1 MKPNDATARQIEA
14 ADPTQSTWLSANAGS
29 GKTRVLTDRVARLLL
44 AGTRPENVLCLTYT
58 KAAASEMQNRLFQR
72 LGEWAMMPKTTLR
85 DQLVELGTDAV
96 IDDDYLSNARTL
108 FASAIEAPGGLKIQ
122 TIHSF
127 CAGVLRRFPLEAEVS
142 PQFKEMEDRAAQ
154 LLREEVLD
162 ELASGENADVVAG
175 LAQHYTGSE
184 IGSFLGSITARRNA
198 FLANPDAN
206 ELAKTFN
213 LPADASRQ
221 EAVKIAFVGGED
233 GLVDDLVDACKDATK
248 SYQTVA
254 AKLKAIDLTSPDLD
268 TLFAVSSLLL
278 YADRSSKS
286 RNWPQSN
293 HKSSV
298 EAVAHVIDDVHA
310 WMDRT
315 AAAFDYLNCVNAF
328 EKTKALFA
336 FATPF
341 VQKYEAKKAQRA
353 ALDFDDLIGK
363 AKALLDDTNVAQW
376 VLFRLDGGVDH
387 VLVDE
392 AQDTSP
398 DQWDIVRLLTQE
410 FSTGVGANPDRER
423 TVFVVGDK
431 KQSIYS
437 FQGADPE
444 GFDRMRDHF
453 DGELANVGKPLQDRE
468 LLYSFRSS
476 SAVLELVDRT
486 FQGEMAEGLG
496 DHIKHLAFKDDMPGR
511 VDIWP
516 VVEPSDKPEEREW
529 DDPVDLKGRTNH
541 KVILATQIAT
551 EIKRMIATE
560 TLPVKEKGAT
570 GWSRRKITPGDF
582 LILVQR
588 RSDLFSEIIS
598 ACKSAGLEIA
608 GADRLKLGGE
618 LAVKDV
624 SALLQFISLQ
634 DDDLS
639 LAAALKSP
647 LFGWTEKQLY
657 DLAQPR
663 PKGQS
668 LWEALRKT
676 NEATGACSNTIEIL
690 NDLRNN
696 ADFLRPYDLIN
707 RLLIRHDG
715 RQNLIARLGHEAE
728 DGIDALLSQAL
739 GYESSAV
746 PSLTGFLTWLQTE
759 DVTVKRQMDSASDR
773 IRVMTVHGAK
783 GLEAPI
789 VILPDTTKRKRE
801 VRGDLLMSEGSVFWK
816 PKANVMPE
824 VLRDVQD
831 EMLDA
836 QDRERRRL
844 LYVALTR
851 AENWLI
857 VAAAGDIGKETHD
870 SWHSTVS
877 DALEHLDATDLLTEL
892 GVGKRFS
899 RWDWDAGLP
908 IAPPTFVTN
917 PPITAEFSPDL
928 PAIPEQVSTLSP
940 SSLGGAKIMPG
951 ETYTDASELALA
963 WGNIIHVLLELLPPM
978 DPTQRRASA
987 EGLIKNHA
995 EVGLIPDTKALI
1007 DEAIRTIENSELSWV
1022 FDSGLSEVPISA
1034 TLNTLNGER
1043 VFGIIDRLIETEN
1056 EIFAID
1062 YKSNRMVPSSPR
1074 ETPDGLI
1081 RQMAAYRDALR
1092 LVYPTHRI
1100 RTLLLWTKTG
1110 TVTELPN
1117 DMLDAAL
1124 EAVTTP

>member
-1 MKPNDATARQIEA
+1 MIPNDATQRQIDA

-72 LGEWAMMPKTTLR
+72 LGEWAMMPADELR
-85 DQLVELGTDAV
+85 DQLVELGTQAT
-96 IDDDYLSNARTL
+96 IDDTYLSNARTL
-108 FASAIEAPGGLKIQ
+108 FASAIETPGGLKIQ

-154 LLREEVLD
+154 MLREEVLD
-162 ELASGENADVVAG
+162 EMAAGEHAGVVAG
-175 LAQHYTGSE
+175 FAKHYTGAE
-184 IGSFLGSITARRNA
+184 VGQFLSAITGRRAA
-198 FLANPDAN
+198 FLTPMSDDDLTQAFGVPSGVTVKDA
-206 ELAKTFN
+206 L
-213 LPADASRQ
+213 D
-221 EAVKIAFVGGED
+221 VAFVGGED
-233 GLVDDLVDACKDATK
+233 GLADDLLDAVKGTTK
-248 SYQTVA
+248 TYETFA
-254 AKLKAIDLTSPDLD
+254 ADLKALTLNAPDMA
-268 TLFAVSSLLL
+268 TLHGVFSLFL
-278 YADRSSKS
+278 YAKDNTSKS

-293 HKSSV
+293 HKKAV
-298 EAVAHVIDDVHA
+298 EAVAHIIDDIHA

-315 AAAFDYLNCVNAF
+315 ADAYDYICRINAL
-328 EKTKALFA
+328 EKSRALVA

-341 VQKYEAKKAQRA
+341 VTAYETKKVLRA
-353 ALDFDDLIGK
+353 ALDFDDLISK
-363 AKALLDDTNVAQW
+363 AKALLSDTDVAQW

-410 FSTGVGANPDRER
+410 FSTGEGANPDRER

-444 GFDRMRDHF
+444 GFDRMKGHF
-453 DGELANVGKPLQDRE
+453 AGELEKVKKRLQDRE

-476 SAVLELVDRT
+476 AAILQLVDKT
-486 FQGEMAEGLG
+486 FTGDMADGLG
-496 DHIKHLAFKDDMPGR
+496 DKVEHRAFKDDMPGR
-511 VDIWP
+511 VDVWP
-516 VVEPSDKPEEREW
+516 VIEPSDKPEEREW

-541 KVILATQIAT
+541 KVILADQIAT
-551 EIKRMIATE
+551 QIKRMINEE
-560 TLPVKEKGAT
+560 TLPVKGKGDT
-570 GWSRRKITPGDF
+570 EWSRRKITPGDF

-588 RSDLFSEIIS
+588 RSDLFSEIIA
-598 ACKSAGLEIA
+598 ACKTAGLEIA

-618 LAVKDV
+618 LAVKDI
-624 SALLQFISLQ
+624 SAVLQFLALQ

-668 LWEALRKT
+668 LWQALRTSRKNDDT
-676 NEATGACSNTIEIL
+676 LGVL
-690 NDLRNN
+690 RDLRDN
-696 ADFLRPYDLIN
+696 ADFQRPYDLIN

-715 RQNLIARLGHEAE
+715 RRNLIARLGHEAE

-739 GYESSAV
+739 GYEQSAV

-759 DVTVKRQMDSASDR
+759 DVTVKRQMDSAGDR

-801 VRGDLLMSEGSVFWK
+801 VRGDLLTSEGRVFWK
-816 PKANVMPE
+816 PKSDVMPQSM
-824 VLRDVQD
+824 RDIMD

-836 QDRERRRL
+836 QDRERQRL

-857 VAAAGDIGKETHD
+857 VAAAGDVGKESAD
-870 SWHSTVS
+870 SWHGTVS
-877 DALEHLDATDLLTEL
+877 GALDHLDAVDHPMSFGTI
-892 GVGKRFS
+892 KRFS
-899 RWDWDAGLP
+899 RWDWDAGPMVALP
-908 IAPPTFVTN
+908 PATTPNPVTPTFG
-917 PPITAEFSPDL
+917 AQLPD
-928 PAIPEQVSTLSP
+928 IPKRPSTLSP
-940 SSLGGAKIMPG
+940 SDLGGSKIMVG
-951 ETYTDASELALA
+951 ETHTDASDLALA
-963 WGNIIHVLLELLPPM
+963 WGRIIHLLLELLP
-978 DPTQRRASA
+978 DIDHDQRRNVA
-987 EGLIKNHA
+987 ERLTKNHPDAGLI
-995 EVGLIPDTKALI
+995 DDMDQLI
-1007 DEAIRTIENSELSWV
+1007 DEAIATLVSPDLAWV
-1022 FDSGLSEVPISA
+1022 FQSGLAEVPISA
-1034 TLNTLNGER
+1034 TLPSLNNKR
-1043 VFGIIDRLIETEN
+1043 MFGIIDRLIVTDTDV
-1056 EIFAID
+1056 IAVDF
-1062 YKSNRMVPSSPR
+1062 KSNRTVPKTPT
-1074 ETPDGLI
+1074 ETPSGLS
-1081 RQMAAYRDALR
+1081 RQLGAYRDALR
-1092 LVYPTHRI
+1092 QIYPNHSI

-1110 TVTELPN
+1110 TTTELP
-1117 DMLDAAL
+1117 DVILDAAL

>member
-72 LGEWAMMPKTTLR
+72 LGEWAMMPKADLR
-85 DQLVELGTDAV
+85 EQLRELGTDAL
-96 IDDDYLSNARTL
+96 IDNDYLSNARTL
-108 FASAIEAPGGLKIQ
+108 FASAIETPGGLKIQ

-142 PQFKEMEDRAAQ
+142 PQFKEMEDRTAQ

-162 ELASGENADVVAG
+162 EMATGDHADVLAG
-175 LAQHYTGSE
+175 LARHYTGAE
-184 IGSFLGSITARRNA
+184 IGSFLAAITGRKAT
-198 FLANPDAN
+198 FLKDTDQN
-206 ELAKTFN
+206 ELAKAFN
-213 LPADASRQ
+213 LPIGATRQDA
-221 EAVKIAFVGGED
+221 AAIAFIGGEVD
-233 GLVDDLVDACKDATK
+233 LVDDLVDACKDATK

-254 AKLKAIDLTSPDLD
+254 AKLKAIDLSSPNLD
-268 TLFAVSSLLL
+268 TLHAVAPLLL
-278 YADRSSKS
+278 YADKSSKS

-298 EAVAHVIDDVHA
+298 EAVAHIIDDVHA

-315 AAAFDYLNCVNAF
+315 AAAFDYLNSVDAL
-328 EKTKALFA
+328 EKTRALFA

-341 VQKYEAKKAQRA
+341 VREYEAKKAQRA

-363 AKALLDDTNVAQW
+363 AKTLLDDADVAQW

-410 FSTGVGANPDRER
+410 FSTGVGAHPDRER

-453 DGELANVGKPLQDRE
+453 DGELAKVEKKLQDRE

-476 SAVLELVDRT
+476 SAVLQLVDKT
-486 FQGEMAEGLG
+486 FEGDMAEGLG

-516 VVEPSDKPEEREW
+516 VVEPTDKPEEREW

-541 KVILATQIAT
+541 KVVLAAQIAS

-560 TLPVKEKGAT
+560 TLPVKEKGAAD
-570 GWSRRKITPGDF
+570 WSRRKITPGDF

-624 SALLQFISLQ
+624 SALLQFIALQ

-668 LWEALRKT
+668 LWEALRRS
-676 NEATGACSNTIEIL
+676 NDETGAHASTMDLL

-707 RLLIRHDG
+707 RLLVRHNG
-715 RQNLIARLGHEAE
+715 RRNLLARLGHEAE

-801 VRGDLLMSEGSVFWK
+801 VRGDLLTSDGNVYWK
-816 PKANVMPE
+816 PKSDVMPQ

-857 VAAAGDIGKETHD
+857 VAAAGDVGKEAQD
-870 SWHSTVS
+870 SWHGTVS
-877 DALEHLDATDLLTEL
+877 EALEGLDAVDHLTEL
-892 GVGKRFS
+892 GAGKRFS
-899 RWDWDAGLP
+899 RWDWDAGPLITHAETVTDAPVHSTFNANLP
-908 IAPPTFVTN
+908 
-917 PPITAEFSPDL
+917 EL
-928 PAIPEQVSTLSP
+928 PKQQTTLSP
-940 SSLGGAKIMPG
+940 SDLGGSKILQG
-951 ETYTDASELALA
+951 ESYTDASDLALA
-963 WGNIIHVLLELLPPM
+963 WGRIIHILLELLPPI
-978 DPTQRRASA
+978 DPKHRRLIA
-987 EGLIKNHA
+987 ERLVRNHPDA
-995 EVGLIPDTKALI
+995 GLIPDAEALI
-1007 DEAIRTIENSELSWV
+1007 DEALLTLETPNLAWV
-1022 FDSGLSEVPISA
+1022 FESGLAEVPISA
-1034 TLNTLNGER
+1034 TLPSIDGGR
-1043 VFGIIDRLIETEN
+1043 VFGIIDRLIETET
-1056 EIFAID
+1056 EVIAVD
-1062 YKSNRMVPSSPR
+1062 YKSNRIVPSSPN
-1074 ETPDGLI
+1074 ETPEGLT

-1092 LVYPTHRI
+1092 LVYPNHRI
-1100 RTLLLWTKTG
+1100 RTLLLWTKMG
-1110 TVTELPN
+1110 TVTELPD

-1124 EAVTTP
+1124 EAVSTP